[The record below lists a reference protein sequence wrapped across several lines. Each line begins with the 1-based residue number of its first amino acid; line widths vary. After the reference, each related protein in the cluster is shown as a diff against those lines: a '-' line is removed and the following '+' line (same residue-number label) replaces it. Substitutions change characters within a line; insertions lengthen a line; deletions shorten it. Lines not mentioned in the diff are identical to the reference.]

1 MQTGSTPQDRDPHSP
16 PGVPLGAQSPLAA
29 ADRRQDVRCEAPSTA
44 GFQNG
49 PAVAQ
54 AGASSS
60 PPAPTALAGPLY
72 FLGMATC
79 VRVFRY
85 HGRVF
90 GCWPPCRATVG
101 EARVRRESRWV
112 RCPTRSPAPPSA
124 PTPAPAVTFRCFDDL
139 VVSQSMF
146 CSEQETSLL
155 FDMCLQ
161 LVKVWSFLVGPHVCC
176 ASCGVYILRMRVRAR
191 AHVYECVCGRA
202 CALVCGC
209 ASPSPRV
216 LGPKDSPRRNMSPQS
231 SRWVGS
237 TTNPTAACPSTS

>member
-85 HGRVF
+85 HGR
-90 GCWPPCRATVG
+90 ATLGV
-101 EARVRRESRWV
+101 
-112 RCPTRSPAPPSA
+112 SPHA
-124 PTPAPAVTFRCFDDL
+124 
-139 VVSQSMF
+139 
-146 CSEQETSLL
+146 
-155 FDMCLQ
+155 
-161 LVKVWSFLVGPHVCC
+161 G
-176 ASCGVYILRMRVRAR
+176 
-191 AHVYECVCGRA
+191 
-202 CALVCGC
+202 
-209 ASPSPRV
+209 
-216 LGPKDSPRRNMSPQS
+216 PQS
-231 SRWVGS
+231 ARRGYGGREGGS
-237 TTNPTAACPSTS
+237 GAQPGPQPRPQHQPRPPP